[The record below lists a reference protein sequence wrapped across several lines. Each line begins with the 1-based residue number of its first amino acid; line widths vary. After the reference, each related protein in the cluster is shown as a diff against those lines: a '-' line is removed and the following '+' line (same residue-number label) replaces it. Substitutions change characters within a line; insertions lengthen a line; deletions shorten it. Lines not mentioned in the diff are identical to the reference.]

1 LLSLIR
7 HSDAVLGAVLRL
19 SGREAVLPQMS
30 LREQRS
36 VHVKIIENIDAL
48 LSPGPKQ

>member
-1 LLSLIR
+1 LEGP
-7 HSDAVLGAVLRL
+7 VLARRV
-19 SGREAVLPQMS
+19 SGREAVLPQAS

-36 VHVKIIENIDAL
+36 LHVKIIENIDEL